1 MKTDHL
7 RSGEMTQAQMTQ
19 ALADKPTR
27 HRYLVMLMIFICV
40 VITYLD
46 RSNISITAPSMRKE
60 LGLDTVQM
68 GWVLS
73 AFGWTYAFCQM
84 PGGWLV
90 DRIRPRYFYPGILI
104 LWSLATALLG
114 IVGSFISLF
123 LIRLLIGALEAP
135 SYMINN
141 QVVTSWFPDRE
152 RAGAIGFYIS
162 GQFIGLAFLQPLL
175 VWLVVEHGW
184 RAVFFTTGIGG
195 MVWGL
200 VWLLAY
206 RAPRESRRVNAAEL
220 ELIETGGGLVDLG
233 TADANKQKRKFS
245 WADLG
250 TVFKYRKLW
259 GVYIG
264 QFAVTSSQWF
274 FLTWFPT
281 YLVEFRHLSILKSG
295 IYVSLPFI
303 AAFIGVQL
311 SGFASD
317 RILRSGR
324 SLGTARKSP
333 IIFGLLLSS
342 SIVGANYVDAPE
354 LVIAFMCVAFF
365 GNGMASIG
373 WSLISHVAPRQ
384 LIGLTGGTF
393 NFISNLSG
401 ITTPLIIGYLAQGG
415 NFAPGLTY
423 IATVAVIG
431 ALAYILM
438 IGKLERVE

>member
-1 MKTDHL
+1 
-7 RSGEMTQAQMTQ
+7 MTQAQMTQ

-27 HRYLVMLMIFICV
+27 HRYLVMLMIFVCV

-68 GWVLS
+68 GWILS

-354 LVIAFMCVAFF
+354 LVIAFMCLAFF

>member
-1 MKTDHL
+1 V
-7 RSGEMTQAQMTQ
+7 
-19 ALADKPTR
+19 AL
-27 HRYLVMLMIFICV
+27 F
-40 VITYLD
+40 
-46 RSNISITAPSMRKE
+46 
-60 LGLDTVQM
+60 
-68 GWVLS
+68 
-73 AFGWTYAFCQM
+73 
-84 PGGWLV
+84 
-90 DRIRPRYFYPGILI
+90 
-104 LWSLATALLG
+104 AL
-114 IVGSFISLF
+114 
-123 LIRLLIGALEAP
+123 RLLIGALEAP
-135 SYMINN
+135 SYSINN

-152 RAGAIGFYIS
+152 RAGAIGFYTS

-175 VWLVVEHGW
+175 VWLVAEHGW

-195 MVWGL
+195 LFWGL
-200 VWLLAY
+200 IWFLAY
-206 RAPRESRRVNAAEL
+206 RTPRESRRANEAEIV
-220 ELIETGGGLVDLG
+220 LIETGGGLVDLG
-233 TADANKQKRKFS
+233 SAEANKQRRKLD

-264 QFAVTSSQWF
+264 QFAVTSCQWF

-303 AAFIGVQL
+303 AAFFGTQL
-311 SGFASD
+311 GGFLSD
-317 RILRSGR
+317 RILRSGK
-324 SLGTARKSP
+324 SLEMARKLP

-342 SIVGANYVDAPE
+342 SIVGANFVEAPE
-354 LVIAFMCVAFF
+354 LVIAFMALAFF

-384 LIGLTGGTF
+384 LIGLTGCTF

-431 ALAYILM
+431 ALTYIFV
-438 IGKLERVE
+438 IGKLERVT

>member
-1 MKTDHL
+1 
-7 RSGEMTQAQMTQ
+7 MTQAQITQ

-68 GWVLS
+68 GWILS

-152 RAGAIGFYIS
+152 RGGAIGFYIS

-175 VWLVVEHGW
+175 VWLVVTHGW

-324 SLGTARKSP
+324 TLGTARKSP

-354 LVIAFMCVAFF
+354 LVIAFMCLAFF

>member
-1 MKTDHL
+1 MPV
-7 RSGEMTQAQMTQ
+7 SQ
-19 ALADKPTR
+19 KPTQTR
-27 HRYLVMLMIFICV
+27 FRVMVMIFVCV

-46 RSNISITAPSMRKE
+46 RSNISITAPTMHKE
-60 LGLDTVQM
+60 LGLNTVQM
-68 GWVLS
+68 GWILS
-73 AFGWTYAFCQM
+73 AFGWTYAFGQI

-90 DRIRPRYFYPGILI
+90 DRIRPRYFYPAILI
-104 LWSLATALLG
+104 LWSLATACLG
-114 IVGSFISLF
+114 IVTSFAALF
-123 LIRLLIGALEAP
+123 AIRLLIGALEAP

-152 RAGAIGFYIS
+152 RGGAIGFYIS

-175 VWLVVEHGW
+175 VWIVATYGW
-184 RAVFFTTGIGG
+184 RSVFFTTGIGG
-195 MVWGL
+195 AIWGL
-200 VWLLAY
+200 AWLILY
-206 RAPRESRRVNAAEL
+206 RAPRESKSVNAAEI

-233 TADANKQKRKFS
+233 SAQANKQKARLS
-245 WADLG
+245 LADLA
-250 TVFKYRKLW
+250 TMFKYRKLW

-281 YLVEFRHLSILKSG
+281 YLVQYRHLSILKSG

-303 AAFIGVQL
+303 AAFVGTQL
-311 SGFASD
+311 SGFLSD
-317 RILRSGR
+317 RILRGGYT
-324 SLGTARKSP
+324 LGTARKAP

-342 SIVGANYVDAPE
+342 SIIGANFVDTPE
-354 LVIAFMCVAFF
+354 LVIGFMALAFF

-373 WSLISHVAPRQ
+373 WSLISHVAPKP

-401 ITTPLIIGYLAQGG
+401 ISTPLIIGYLAKGG

-423 IATVAVIG
+423 IAAVAVMG

-438 IGKLERVE
+438 IGKLERVQ

>member
-1 MKTDHL
+1 
-7 RSGEMTQAQMTQ
+7 MTITEQ
-19 ALADKPTR
+19 PTR
-27 HRYLVMLMIFICV
+27 TRYRVMLMIFVCV

-46 RSNISITAPSMRKE
+46 RSNISITAPAMHKE
-60 LGLDTVQM
+60 FGFTTVQM
-68 GWVLS
+68 GWILS
-73 AFGWTYAFCQM
+73 AFGWTYAFGQM

-90 DRIRPRYFYPGILI
+90 DHIRPRYFYPGILI
-104 LWSLATALLG
+104 LWSLATACLG
-114 IVGSFISLF
+114 IVGSFIGLF

-152 RAGAIGFYIS
+152 RGGAIGFYIS

-175 VWLVVEHGW
+175 VWLVANHGW
-184 RAVFFTTGIGG
+184 RSVFFTTGIGG
-195 MVWGL
+195 MLWGL
-200 VWLLAY
+200 VWLLIY
-206 RAPRESRRVNAAEL
+206 RSPRASKSTNEAEIA
-220 ELIETGGGLVDLG
+220 LIEAGGGLVDLG
-233 TADANKQKRKFS
+233 TADANKQRRKLS
-245 WADLG
+245 LDDII
-250 TVFKYRKLW
+250 TVFKYKKLW
-259 GVYIG
+259 GAYIG

-303 AAFIGVQL
+303 AAFVGTQL
-311 SGFASD
+311 SGFLSD
-317 RILRSGR
+317 WLLRSGR
-324 SLGTARKSP
+324 TLGTARKAP

-342 SIVGANYVDAPE
+342 SIIGANFVDRPE
-354 LVIAFMCVAFF
+354 YVIAFMCLAFF

-373 WSLISHVAPRQ
+373 WSLISHIAPKP

-401 ITTPLIIGYLAQGG
+401 IATPLIIGYLAQGG

>member
-1 MKTDHL
+1 MI
-7 RSGEMTQAQMTQ
+7 Q
-19 ALADKPTR
+19 ALTDKPTR
-27 HRYLVMLMIFICV
+27 HRYVVMLMIFVCV

-46 RSNISITAPSMRKE
+46 RSNISITASTMRHE
-60 LGLDTVQM
+60 LGIDTVRM
-68 GWVLS
+68 GWILS
-73 AFGWTYAFCQM
+73 AFGWTYAFGQI

-104 LWSLATALLG
+104 LWSLATACLG
-114 IVGSFISLF
+114 VAGSFVTLF
-123 LIRLLIGALEAP
+123 LVRLLIGALEAP

-152 RAGAIGFYIS
+152 RGGAIGFYIS

-175 VWLVVEHGW
+175 VWLETSYGW
-184 RAVFFTTGIGG
+184 RAVFYTTGIGG
-195 MVWGL
+195 ALWGL
-200 VWLLAY
+200 IWFAFY
-206 RAPRESRRVNAAEL
+206 RSPRESRANAAEIAY
-220 ELIETGGGLVDLG
+220 IEAGGALVDLG
-233 TADANKQKRKFS
+233 SAPKEKRKLS
-245 WADLG
+245 WADFA

-303 AAFIGVQL
+303 AAFLGVQL
-311 SGFASD
+311 AGFLSD
-317 RILRSGR
+317 RLLRNGFT
-324 SLGTARKSP
+324 LGTARKSP

-342 SIVGANYVDAPE
+342 CIVGANFVDAPE
-354 LVIAFMCVAFF
+354 MVIAFMCVAFF

-373 WSLISHVAPRQ
+373 WSLISSVAPKN

-401 ITTPLIIGYLAQGG
+401 ISTPLVIGYLAQGG

-423 IATVAVIG
+423 IATIAVIG

-438 IGKLERVE
+438 IGKVERVEG

>member
-1 MKTDHL
+1 MIQTL
-7 RSGEMTQAQMTQ
+7 A
-19 ALADKPTR
+19 ALPTR
-27 HRYLVMLMIFICV
+27 RRYIVMLMIFVCV
-40 VITYLD
+40 GITYLD
-46 RSNISITAPSMRKE
+46 RSNISIAAPAMGKE
-60 LGLDTVQM
+60 LGIDTVHM

-73 AFGWTYAFCQM
+73 AFGWTYAFCQI
-84 PGGWLV
+84 PGGWLA
-90 DRIRPRYFYPGILI
+90 DRIRPRYFYPAILI
-104 LWSLATALLG
+104 LWSIGTACLG
-114 IVGSFISLF
+114 LVGSLLM
-123 LIRLLIGALEAP
+123 LIALRLLIGALEAP

-152 RAGAIGFYIS
+152 RGGAIGFYIS
-162 GQFIGLAFLQPLL
+162 AQFIGLAFLQPLL
-175 VWLVVEHGW
+175 LHLVTTDGW
-184 RAVFFTTGIGG
+184 RAVFYTTGVGG
-195 MVWGL
+195 LVWGL
-200 VWLLAY
+200 VWLFYY
-206 RAPRESRRVNAAEL
+206 RTPRESRANDAEIA
-220 ELIETGGGLVDLG
+220 LIEAGGGITSLG
-233 TADANKQKRKFS
+233 TAAANKQAKKLD
-245 WADLG
+245 WADIA

-281 YLVEFRHLSILKSG
+281 YLITFRHLSILKSG
-295 IYVSLPFI
+295 FYVSLPFI
-303 AAFIGVQL
+303 AAFLGAQL

-317 RILRSGR
+317 RILRSGF

-342 SIVGANYVDAPE
+342 VIIGANFVSAPE
-354 LVIAFMCVAFF
+354 LVIAFMALAFF

-373 WSLISHVAPRQ
+373 WSLISSVAPRR

-401 ITTPLIIGYLAQGG
+401 ITTPLIIGYLAQNG

-423 IATVAVIG
+423 IAVVAVLG

-438 IGKLERVE
+438 IGALEPVEA

>member
-1 MKTDHL
+1 
-7 RSGEMTQAQMTQ
+7 MTQTLSPA
-19 ALADKPTR
+19 PTR
-27 HRYLVMLMIFICV
+27 QRYVVMVMIFVCV

-46 RSNISITAPSMRKE
+46 RSNISITAPAMRKQ
-60 LGLDTVQM
+60 LGIDTVHM
-68 GWVLS
+68 GWILS
-73 AFGWTYAFCQM
+73 AFGWTYAFCQI

-90 DRIRPRYFYPGILI
+90 DRVRPRYFYPAILI
-104 LWSLATALLG
+104 LWSLATACLG
-114 IVGSFISLF
+114 IVGSFVSL
-123 LIRLLIGALEAP
+123 LAIRLLIGALEAP

-152 RAGAIGFYIS
+152 RGGAIGFYIS

-175 VWLVVEHGW
+175 VWLTAGFGW
-184 RAVFFTTGIGG
+184 RSVFFATAILGA
-195 MVWGL
+195 VWGL
-200 VWLLAY
+200 IWLSSY
-206 RAPRESRRVNAAEL
+206 RGPRQSPKANAAEIS
-220 ELIETGGGLVDLG
+220 LIETGGGLLDLG
-233 TADANKQKRKFS
+233 SAPASEQKAKVS
-245 WADLG
+245 LADLR

-303 AAFIGVQL
+303 AAFLGTQI
-311 SGFASD
+311 SGFMSD
-317 RILRSGR
+317 KILRSHH
-324 SLGTARKSP
+324 SLGTARKAP

-342 SIVGANYVDAPE
+342 SIVGANFVDAPE
-354 LVIAFMCVAFF
+354 LVIAFMALAFF

-373 WSLISHVAPRQ
+373 WSLISHVAPRG

-401 ITTPLIIGYLAQGG
+401 IATPLIIGYLARGG
-415 NFAPGLTY
+415 NFAPGLSY
-423 IATVAVIG
+423 IAVVALIG

-438 IGKLERVE
+438 IGKLEPVQ

>member
-1 MKTDHL
+1 
-7 RSGEMTQAQMTQ
+7 MTQNGSEN
-19 ALADKPTR
+19 PTR
-27 HRYLVMLMIFICV
+27 HRYVVMGMIFVCV

-46 RSNISITAPSMRKE
+46 RSNISITAPAMRGE
-60 LGLDTVQM
+60 LGIDTVHM
-68 GWVLS
+68 GWILS

-90 DRIRPRYFYPGILI
+90 DRIRPRYFYPAVLV
-104 LWSLATALLG
+104 LWSVATAFLG
-114 IVGSFISLF
+114 LVGSFVALF
-123 LIRLLIGALEAP
+123 ALRLLIGALEAP

-152 RAGAIGFYIS
+152 RAGAIGFYTS

-175 VWLVVEHGW
+175 VWLVAEHGW
-184 RAVFFTTGIGG
+184 RTVFFTTGIGG
-195 MVWGL
+195 MFWGL
-200 VWLLAY
+200 IWLIAY
-206 RAPRESRRVNAAEL
+206 RTPRESQRANKAEIA
-220 ELIETGGGLVDLG
+220 LIETGGGLVDLG
-233 TADANKQKRKFS
+233 SAEANKQRRRLDL
-245 WADLG
+245 ADLG

-264 QFAVTSSQWF
+264 QFTVTSCQWF

-281 YLVEFRHLSILKSG
+281 YLVEFRHLSIIKSG

-303 AAFIGVQL
+303 AAFFGTQL
-311 SGFASD
+311 AGFLSD
-317 RILRSGR
+317 RILRSGK
-324 SLGTARKSP
+324 SLGVARKTP

-342 SIVGANYVDAPE
+342 SIVGANFVDKPE
-354 LVIAFMCVAFF
+354 WVIAFMALAFF

-373 WSLISHVAPRQ
+373 WSLISHVAPRH

-393 NFISNLSG
+393 NFISNISG

-431 ALAYILM
+431 ALTYIFV

>member
-1 MKTDHL
+1 
-7 RSGEMTQAQMTQ
+7 MTEATTGN
-19 ALADKPTR
+19 PTR
-27 HRYLVMLMIFICV
+27 HRYVVMVMIFICV

-46 RSNISITAPSMRKE
+46 RSNISITAPAMRHE
-60 LGLDTVQM
+60 LGIDTVRM
-68 GWVLS
+68 GWILS
-73 AFGWTYAFCQM
+73 AFGWTYAFCQI

-104 LWSLATALLG
+104 LWSVATAFLG
-114 IVGSFISLF
+114 MVGSFVAL
-123 LIRLLIGALEAP
+123 LCLRLLIGALEAP

-152 RAGAIGFYIS
+152 RAGAIGFYTS

-175 VWLVVEHGW
+175 VWLVAEHGW

-195 MVWGL
+195 MFWGL
-200 VWLLAY
+200 IWWVTY
-206 RAPRESRRVNAAEL
+206 RTPRESGRANAAEIA
-220 ELIETGGGLVDLG
+220 LIEAGGGLVDLG
-233 TADANKQKRKFS
+233 SAEANKQKRKLS
-245 WADLG
+245 WNDLG

-264 QFAVTSSQWF
+264 QFAVTSCQWF

-303 AAFIGVQL
+303 AAFFGTQL
-311 SGFASD
+311 AGFLSD

-324 SLGTARKSP
+324 SLGLARKSP

-342 SIVGANYVDAPE
+342 SIVGANFVDAPE
-354 LVIAFMCVAFF
+354 LVIAFMALAFF

-373 WSLISHVAPRQ
+373 WSLISHVAPRH

-431 ALAYILM
+431 ALTYIFV

>member
-1 MKTDHL
+1 
-7 RSGEMTQAQMTQ
+7 MTQVFSE
-19 ALADKPTR
+19 KPTR
-27 HRYLVMLMIFICV
+27 RRYLAMLMIFVCV
-40 VITYLD
+40 AITYLD
-46 RSNISITAPSMRKE
+46 RSNISIAAPAMGKE
-60 LGLDTVQM
+60 LGLDTVRM

-73 AFGWTYAFCQM
+73 AFGWTYAFCQI

-104 LWSLATALLG
+104 LWSVATACLG
-114 IVGSFISLF
+114 LVGSFIALVA
-123 LIRLLIGALEAP
+123 LRLLIGALEAP

-152 RAGAIGFYIS
+152 RGGAIGFYIS
-162 GQFIGLAFLQPLL
+162 AQFIGLAFLQPLL
-175 VWLVVEHGW
+175 LELVTVHGW
-184 RAVFFTTGIGG
+184 RTVFYTTGVGG
-195 MVWGL
+195 AVWGL
-200 VWLLAY
+200 VWLLCY
-206 RAPRESRRVNAAEL
+206 RAPRESRANAAEL
-220 ELIETGGGLVDLG
+220 ELIETGGGVINLG
-233 TADANKQKRKFS
+233 TADANKQEKKLN
-245 WADLG
+245 WADIG

-281 YLVEFRHLSILKSG
+281 YLITFRHLSILKSG

-303 AAFIGVQL
+303 AAFLGTQL
-311 SGFASD
+311 SGFTSD
-317 RILRSGR
+317 RILRAGYT
-324 SLGTARKSP
+324 LGTARKSP

-342 SIVGANYVDAPE
+342 CIIGANYVAAPE
-354 LVIAFMCVAFF
+354 LVIAFMALAFF

-373 WSLISHVAPRQ
+373 WSLISSVAPRR

-401 ITTPLIIGYLAQGG
+401 ISTPLIIGYLAKGG

-423 IATVAVIG
+423 IAVVAVIG

-438 IGKLERVE
+438 IGKLERVEP